1 MRLIGDYINGNYTVK
16 IFDDGTKVRETNED
30 EFKAKFPESMDVKIT
45 NYCDMN
51 CPMCHEGSTTEGK
64 HGDLLNVDFINTL
77 HPYTELALGGGNP
90 LSHPQLIE
98 FLKICRSKRIIV
110 NMTVNQKHFMNE
122 QEYIQLLIDHKLI
135 TSLGVSLTN
144 VTDEFI
150 KTIQQYPNIVLHIIN
165 GMIRIEDL
173 KKLYDKNIK
182 VLILGYKQFRRGI
195 VNYKNNGENIE
206 DLKAEL
212 YNELE
217 NAINHLKA
225 VSFDN
230 LAIKQL
236 EVKRLMSQEE
246 WGEFY
251 MGDDGKFTMY
261 VDLVEQKYARSSIS
275 EKRYD
280 LLNNID
286 DMFEIILKE

>member
-1 MRLIGDYINGNYTVK
+1 MRLIGNYINGNYKVK
-16 IFDDGTKVRETNED
+16 IFDDGTKIRETEAN
-30 EFKAKFPESMDVKIT
+30 EFKAKFPECMDVKIT

-64 HGDLLNVDFINTL
+64 HGDLLNVNFINTL
-77 HPYTELALGGGNP
+77 HQYTELALGGGNP

-110 NMTVNQKHFMNE
+110 NMTVNQKHFMDE
-122 QEYIQLLIDHKLI
+122 QKYIQFLIDHKLI
-135 TSLGVSLTN
+135 TSLGVSLTD

-150 KTIQQYPNIVLHIIN
+150 NTIQQYPNIVLHIIN
-165 GMIRIEDL
+165 GMIKVEDL
-173 KKLYDKNIK
+173 RKLYDKNIK

-195 VNYKNNGENIE
+195 LNYQNDSKNIE
-206 DLKAEL
+206 MFKTEL

-217 NAINHLKA
+217 NAINHLKV

-236 EVKRLMSQEE
+236 EVKRLMSQDE
-246 WGEFY
+246 WNEFY

-261 VDLVEQKYARSSIS
+261 IDLVEQKYARSSIS

-280 LLNNID
+280 LLDNID
-286 DMFEIILKE
+286 NMFEIILNE

>member
-1 MRLIGDYINGNYTVK
+1 MKLIGDYINGNYTVK
-16 IFDDGTKVRETNED
+16 IFDDGTKIRETEED

-51 CPMCHEGSTTEGK
+51 CPMCHEGSTLEGK

-98 FLKICRSKRIIV
+98 FLQICRSKRIIV
-110 NMTVNQKHFMNE
+110 NMTVNQKHFMEE
-122 QEYIQLLIDHKLI
+122 QEYIQFLINHKLL
-135 TSLGVSLTN
+135 TSLGVSLVN

-150 KTIQQYPNIVLHIIN
+150 NTIQQYPNIVLHIIN
-165 GMIRIEDL
+165 GMIKVEDL
-173 KKLYDKNIK
+173 RKLYDKGIK

-195 VNYKNNGENIE
+195 LNYQNNSKNIE
-206 DLKAEL
+206 VFKNEL

-217 NAINHLKA
+217 NAINHLKV

-230 LAIKQL
+230 LAISQL
-236 EVKRLMSQEE
+236 EVKRLMSPEE
-246 WGEFY
+246 WNEFY

-261 VDLVEQKYARSSIS
+261 VDLVEKKYARSSIS
-275 EKRYD
+275 EKRYN
-280 LLNNID
+280 LLKNID
-286 DMFEIILKE
+286 NMFEIILNE